1 MRAEGRGRRG
11 GERERR
17 SDRAQL
23 SLTLVEAAVGALF
36 VLGVTAAFSLGP
48 AAAPARE
55 AQLDA
60 YAGDALTV
68 LGGDAPATGAGV
80 GGDSRLAAAAR
91 SPEAF
96 ERERGPLQNR
106 TAGVLPA
113 SVAFRLTTPRGSVGY
128 ERPPDAPTGEASVV
142 TTGGRVTLRVWYA

>member
-1 MRAEGRGRRG
+1 MGAERRGRRG
-11 GERERR
+11 RKRERR

-23 SLTLVEAAVGALF
+23 SLSLVEAAVGVLF

-48 AAAPARE
+48 AVAPAQE

-80 GGDSRLAAAAR
+80 RGDSRLAAAAR

-96 ERERGPLQNR
+96 ERERGPLRNR
-106 TAGVLPA
+106 TAAVLPA
-113 SVAFRLTTPRGSVGY
+113 GVVFRLTTPQGSVGY
-128 ERPPDAPTGEASVV
+128 ERRPDAPTGEASVV
-142 TTGGRVTLRVWYA
+142 TAGGRVTLRVWYA